1 MTRWTTD
8 DVARMRLL
16 SQRLVEP
23 LATPGDVVRHLTC
36 VQGQDYPGSTT
47 SIALRTRSRRL
58 AEVREAYD
66 AGEIVRSWPMR
77 GTLFVVPAEDL
88 RWMLGLTSTKILRE
102 TTRRREQLGLDEA
115 ALGRAEDVARSALA
129 GGGLTRAALLDAWE
143 RVGHPGDGGRGYHS
157 LFHLALRG
165 IICQGP
171 TEGREQRFV
180 LTEEWIS
187 SSRTPDPDDAV
198 REWFVRYVRGHGP
211 VPAADFLWWTKLL
224 RRDLG
229 PVLGAAREELEVLDV
244 DGVEHWVDPA
254 VVERYAGA
262 RRATAAPLLLP
273 GFDELMLGYGDR
285 RAVVT
290 REEEAA
296 VVPGGNGVFRP
307 TVVRAGRAVGTWRR
321 PTRAGAP
328 VTVEAFGTALPGPV
342 ERALPRLTRELP
354 A

>member
-1 MTRWTTD
+1 
-8 DVARMRLL
+8 MRLL

-23 LATPGDVVRHLTC
+23 LATPGEVVRHLTC

-66 AGEIVRSWPMR
+66 AAEVVRSWPMR

-88 RWMLGLTSTKILRE
+88 GWMLGLTATKILRE
-102 TTRRREQLGLDEA
+102 TTRRREELGLDDS
-115 ALGRAEDVARSALA
+115 ALDRAEAVARTALA
-129 GGGLTRAALLDAWE
+129 GGGLTRAALVEAWE
-143 RVGHPGDGGRGYHS
+143 EAGHPAGAGRGYHS

-165 IICQGP
+165 VICLGP
-171 TEGREQRFV
+171 TEGRAQRFV
-180 LTEEWIS
+180 LVEEWIT
-187 SSRTPDPDDAV
+187 SSRAPEPEAAV
-198 REWFVRYVRGHGP
+198 LEWFVRYARSHGP
-211 VPAADFLWWTKLL
+211 VPAADFRWWTKLL
-224 RRDLG
+224 KRDLA
-229 PVLGAAREELEVLDV
+229 PVLGPAREELEVLDV
-244 DGVEHWVDPA
+244 DGVEHWVDPE
-254 VVERYAGA
+254 VVQRYADV
-262 RRATAAPLLLP
+262 RRSTAAPLLLP

-296 VVPGGNGVFRP
+296 VVPGGNGVFRA
-307 TVVRAGRAVGTWRR
+307 TVVQAGRAVGTWRR

-328 VTVEAFGTALPGPV
+328 VVVEPFGTALPGPV
-342 ERALPRLTRELP
+342 ERALPRLTRALP